1 MIAPAV
7 LALACTSKSSAPPP
21 ATTPKPM
28 GTGAACNNAC
38 IAEDSTCHEKCLD
51 DDSPP
56 PEEGDSCASKC
67 SKTLERCVARCK

>member
-1 MIAPAV
+1 
-7 LALACTSKSSAPPP
+7 
-21 ATTPKPM
+21 
-28 GTGAACNNAC
+28 
-38 IAEDSTCHEKCLD
+38 LD